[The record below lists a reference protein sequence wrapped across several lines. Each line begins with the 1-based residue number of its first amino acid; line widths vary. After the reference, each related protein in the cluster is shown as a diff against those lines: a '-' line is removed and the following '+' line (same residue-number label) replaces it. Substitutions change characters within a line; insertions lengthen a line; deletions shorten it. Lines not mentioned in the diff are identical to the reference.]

1 MRSLFMYIL
10 QSDNYFTLLVL
21 FLYMC
26 LHLAS
31 SHLDLLVPHI
41 TPLCVTLICGDHTTR
56 SFHILRRS
64 HYWSLNPHLQ
74 VHWPCWF
81 LRPHSNW
88 HRGRSSDHPRQESD
102 LPHHART
109 DEFNYTSM
117 EAFLVQVKILSLVD
131 SAGWW

>member
-10 QSDNYFTLLVL
+10 QSDNYFALLL
-21 FLYMC
+21 SASC
-26 LHLAS
+26 LRLAS
-31 SHLDLLVPHI
+31 SYLDLLVPHI
-41 TPLCVTLICGDHTTR
+41 TPSCVTLRLGDHTTP

-81 LRPHSNW
+81 
-88 HRGRSSDHPRQESD
+88 SDQTVIDTENITQSPPTGIQ

-109 DEFNYTSM
+109 NEFNCTSM
-117 EAFLVQVKILSLVD
+117 ESFLVQV
-131 SAGWW
+131 